1 MEQFRKCYYV
11 EMKSFYTDE
20 LNVHRQ
26 IADHGIRP
34 LLYTKLTSA
43 GARLERAVK
52 QYTEELG
59 YRVIE
64 YQNTLRDV
72 RKGLF
77 YTCKLYNDEH
87 KIEMFISVMDAWL
100 QQY

>member
-20 LNVHRQ
+20 FGNHRQ
-26 IADHGIRP
+26 IADAGIRP
-34 LLYTKLTSA
+34 ILYTKLTSA
-43 GARLERAVK
+43 GARMELSIK
-52 QYTEELG
+52 NYTVDFG
-59 YRVIE
+59 YRIIE

-72 RKGLF
+72 RKGLI
-77 YTCKLYNDEH
+77 YSCKLHNEEH
-87 KIEMFISVMDAWL
+87 GIDMHISVMDTWL

>member
-11 EMKSFYTDE
+11 EMKTFYTDG
-20 LNVHRQ
+20 LSVLRQ
-26 IADHGIRP
+26 TTDAGTRP
-34 LLYTKLTSA
+34 ILYTKLTSA

-52 QYTEELG
+52 QYTEEFG

-64 YQNTLRDV
+64 YQNSLRDV

-87 KIEMFISVMDAWL
+87 DIEMKITVMDAWL

>member
-11 EMKSFYTDE
+11 EMKSFYTDD
-20 LNVHRQ
+20 LGVHRQ
-26 IADHGIRP
+26 IADAGTRP
-34 LLYTKLTSA
+34 ILYTKLTTA
-43 GARLERAVK
+43 GTRMDHAIK
-52 QYTEELG
+52 SYTEEFG

-77 YTCKLYNDEH
+77 YTCKLYNDKS
-87 KIEMFISVMDAWL
+87 KIEMHITVMDAWL